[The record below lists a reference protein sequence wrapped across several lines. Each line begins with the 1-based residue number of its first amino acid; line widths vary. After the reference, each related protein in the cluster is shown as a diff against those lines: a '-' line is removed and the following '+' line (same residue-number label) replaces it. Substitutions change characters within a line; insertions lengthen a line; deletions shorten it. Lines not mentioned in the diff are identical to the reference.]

1 MPTSLPTKMSQ
12 FENVTSLSTAS
23 YIIGLDMY
31 AGQLANIKISGSA
44 AGYELARKRW
54 ILNPPVTASDDPRG
68 HDGAESYSPGQYWVK
83 SGSVWLELV
92 ITGSTGGTIS
102 SSYQLS
108 DGGGDA
114 FSAGNN
120 VTFGRANIGAITG
133 SKIVI
138 SSQAVIGNNS
148 STAQYINGGIVLTGS
163 LNVSGSAFNI
173 SSPDYIYRVGEYTLN
188 WIQYVSGSTNT
199 SLLTKLFQKYT
210 SALGTGKRFIQTF
223 GDDVRSVIW
232 QTPGQSYAMGLN
244 NSGSLMVNTSIT
256 VGKSVTS
263 DGVANATLD
272 VSGSAVITGSLVVT
286 KGLSVPSGLTG
297 SLLGTASYANKLVQT
312 DVFNVKDYGATG
324 DGSTNDTTPIQNAI
338 NAVQAKGY
346 GTVYFPDGVYRITG
360 SLTLPTYPQCD
371 IALIGAGSNVS
382 VIKQVS
388 YDNAIYFDMND
399 GGNYS
404 NEYQVAIKNLA
415 FLPENQA
422 NTAIYVTYGGTQN
435 SQHQNISVD
444 INDVHVHSSGSGY
457 WEKGI
462 VLESAWNFRIS
473 NSMIV
478 GKQTGTYPYVGTG
491 LEVRRMCINGSINQS
506 QFNFWKTGIF
516 VNTVD
521 YSSAGMNTE
530 GLFADQ
536 VYMVPVHYGVY
547 IKGNKSFFTA
557 PFNSYD
563 WANRPIA
570 GRMVLFTLNDS
581 HIDSRDSG
589 SAIILE
595 NAGGHAIT
603 NNFLISDGTGSVVRT
618 SNAYEG
624 LFSGNTLL
632 NAGTATSLYIGGY
645 SGSANIV
652 TANVFRGG
660 YPHVTLESSSIYNKV
675 YGNVSYDQLA
685 ISTINLGTSNL
696 VGSTGA

>member
-1 MPTSLPTKMSQ
+1 MSQ
-12 FENVTSLSTAS
+12 FENITSLSTAS

-54 ILNPPVTASDDPRG
+54 ILNPPVTSSNDSRG
-68 HDGAESYSPGQYWVK
+68 QDGAESYNAGQYWVK
-83 SGSVWLELV
+83 SGSVWLQLV
-92 ITGSTGGTIS
+92 VTGSDSGGTIS

-108 DGGGDA
+108 DGGGNA
-114 FSAGNN
+114 FGAGNN

-133 SKIVI
+133 SKIFI
-138 SSQAVIGNNS
+138 SDEAKLGND
-148 STAQYINGGIVLTGS
+148 IND
-163 LNVSGSAFNI
+163 NHFVSGGFHI
-173 SSPDYIYRVGEYTLN
+173 
-188 WIQYVSGSTNT
+188 
-199 SLLTKLFQKYT
+199 
-210 SALGTGKRFIQTF
+210 
-223 GDDVRSVIW
+223 
-232 QTPGQSYAMGLN
+232 
-244 NSGSLMVNTSIT
+244 SGSL
-256 VGKSVTS
+256 SVT
-263 DGVANATLD
+263 DRIVIGKQNALNGTLD
-272 VSGSAVITGSLVVT
+272 IVGDVSVTGSLVIGKNTTSVYGYFVNSIGTGRIGMSGSLFYLGGQSGMNTVLQANNSDIVT
-286 KGLSVPSGLTG
+286 IKDTNPKVDISGSVFVTGSLRVSNNLVVNQGITG
-297 SLLGTASYANKLVQT
+297 SLLGTASYALSIIQT
-312 DVFNVKDYGATG
+312 DVYNVKQFGAVG

-346 GTVYFPDGVYRITG
+346 GTVYFPDGVYKITG
-360 SLTLPTYPQCD
+360 SLTLPIYPQCD
-371 IALIGAGSNVS
+371 IALVGAGSNVS
-382 VIKQVS
+382 VIKQS
-388 YDNAIYFDMND
+388 AYDNAIYFDMND

-404 NEYQVAIKNLA
+404 NEYQVVIKNLA

-506 QFNFWKTGIF
+506 QFNFWKTGVF

-530 GLFADQ
+530 GLTLNQ
-536 VYMVPVHYGVY
+536 VYMVPVHYGAYV
-547 IKGNKSFFTA
+547 KGNKSFFTA
-557 PFNSYD
+557 PFNVND

-570 GRMVLFTLNDS
+570 GRIALFTFNDS
-581 HIDSRDSG
+581 HVDSRDSG
-589 SAIILE
+589 SAVILE
-595 NAGGHAIT
+595 NVNGHAIT
-603 NNFLISDGTGSVVRT
+603 NNLFISDGTGSVVRT
-618 SNAYEG
+618 LNAYEG
-624 LFSGNTLL
+624 IFTGNTFF
-632 NAGTATSLYIGGY
+632 NAGTAASLYLGGY

-652 TANVFRGG
+652 SANVFRGG
-660 YPHVTLESSSIYNKV
+660 YPHVLLESSSIYNKV
-675 YGNVSYDQLA
+675 YGNVAYDQLA